1 MLEIDHYAYQN
12 RWRCINPLIKGSIF
26 IGLMLLGLSCSVH
39 IQILMIILLI
49 PVTCYVS
56 KISIKQY
63 GKWLMLPM
71 IFLLISILGLMLS
84 FAWDN
89 EQMIRSIQLG
99 SLYVGL
105 NKASLTIGWQTFW
118 RCLSCLVVSYLFVLT
133 TAFDQII
140 YIGKKLRLPSALL
153 EMILLTYRFIFI
165 FLDEVITIKRAQ
177 TLRFGYVSLKT
188 SYHSFGIL
196 GSILLERVLLRYQ
209 QMTIALE
216 SKLFN
221 GDFHI

>member
-12 RWRCINPLIKGSIF
+12 RWRCINPLIKGGIF
-26 IGLMLLGLSCSVH
+26 IGLLLLGLFCGIR
-39 IQILMIILLI
+39 IQILMIILLV
-49 PVTCYVS
+49 PATCYAC
-56 KISIKQY
+56 KIKIGRY
-63 GKWLMLPM
+63 CRWLMLPLL
-71 IFLLISILGLMLS
+71 FLLISILGIMLS

-89 EQMIRSIQLG
+89 EQMVRSIRLG

-105 NKASLTIGWQTFW
+105 NKASLIIAGQAFW

-133 TAFDQII
+133 TPFDQII
-140 YIGKKLRLPSALL
+140 YIGKKVRLPSVLL

-177 TLRFGYVSLKT
+177 TLRFGYISLKS
-188 SYHSFGIL
+188 SYYSFGML
-196 GSILLERVLLRYQ
+196 VSILLERVLLRYQ

-216 SKLFN
+216 TKLFN